1 MPNPRHVRM
10 ARCHATWPT
19 LDFVTIRKP
28 EEPQVV
34 FAQPE
39 LPLRGVEALSAI
51 QSVELWLARS
61 DDGDDDLNVVT
72 AQLYLADS
80 DSRLSRARRW
90 LLVRDIN
97 ERCMHEWGVLVHGGT
112 ESVWLLDEAAQAL
125 VDGLW
130 LASLLCSHS
139 ACERHL
145 AGILSL
151 DEESLHRSW
160 RSWGLGRLLE
170 EAHQR
175 DIVPSE
181 LREPLNLMNEARKAS
196 AHFKPP
202 SYDGSL
208 IRRAMARDHQRVME
222 SAEGL
227 AEADAFAAYETAR
240 SLIHR
245 TGLA

>member
-1 MPNPRHVRM
+1 MIIGPPRKFHG
-10 ARCHATWPT
+10 T
-19 LDFVTIRKP
+19 
-28 EEPQVV
+28 
-34 FAQPE
+34 
-39 LPLRGVEALSAI
+39 
-51 QSVELWLARS
+51 
-61 DDGDDDLNVVT
+61 
-72 AQLYLADS
+72 
-80 DSRLSRARRW
+80 
-90 LLVRDIN
+90 RDN
-97 ERCMHEWGVLVHGGT
+97 L
-112 ESVWLLDEAAQAL
+112 
-125 VDGLW
+125 
-130 LASLLCSHS
+130 
-139 ACERHL
+139 RHL

-151 DEESLHRSW
+151 DEESLQRGW

-175 DIVPSE
+175 DIVPSD

-208 IRRAMARDHQRVME
+208 IRRATARDHQRVME